1 MKGNQDMTLAKF
13 VDKLQIIR
21 TIKPKGRMDGVP
33 YYQMRIQQ
41 FKQKLHRDLPETTV
55 WGLEGNYPGPTIEA
69 KKNQLIKVEW
79 INELPSKHLLPV
91 DTTIHGAEPNK
102 PRVRTVV
109 HLHGG
114 VVQPDSD
121 GYPDAWFTNG
131 YREVGPEFKKK
142 IYDYPNMQRGT
153 TLWYHS
159 HAIGITRLN
168 IYAGVAGAYIIR
180 DPAEKRLNLPKG
192 KYEVTLLIQDRTFND
207 DGSLY
212 YPCEPKPPIP
222 NVCPSIVSDFFG
234 DNILVNGKVW
244 PYIDVEPRKYR
255 FRIVN
260 GSNSRFYRIGLSS
273 SQPFYQIGTDGG
285 FLESPVIAKKIL
297 IAPGERVD
305 VIIDFSKLRGNN
317 IVLTNNAPSPFPR
330 GNPVN
335 LTTEGQIMQ
344 FRVSK
349 YLTSYDYSTIPY
361 RLNIIKPLY
370 ERDARLERYLTLVR
384 ETDKYGRAFLLLD
397 DKRWDDPIT
406 IKPLLGSIEVWT
418 LINLANSTHPIHIH
432 LVNFQILDRQP
443 FDVEHYKETGK
454 ILTTGPAVLP
464 ALNERGWKDTVRAN
478 PSEITRIIMRFVPYS
493 GLYPWH
499 CHILEHEDHEMMRPY
514 EIIT

>member
-1 MKGNQDMTLAKF
+1 MNLSKF
-13 VDKLQIIR
+13 VDELPIIP
-21 TIKPKGRMDGVP
+21 IVKPVGRMDGVS
-33 YYQMRIQQ
+33 YYQIRLQQ
-41 FKQKLHRDLPETTV
+41 FKQKLHRDFPETTV

-69 KKNQLIKVEW
+69 HRNQLIKVQW
-79 INELPSKHLLPV
+79 INELPKRHLLPV

-102 PRVRTVV
+102 PRVRTVI

-114 VVQPDSD
+114 VVQPESD

-131 YREVGPEFKKK
+131 YKIVGPDFTRK
-142 IYDYPNMQRGT
+142 IYDYPNMQRST

-168 IYAGVAGAYIIR
+168 VYAGLAGAYVIR
-180 DPAEKRLNLPKG
+180 DPEEKYLNLPKG
-192 KYEVTLLIQDRTFND
+192 KYEITLLIQDRSFNE

-212 YPCEPKPPIP
+212 YPCGPEPPVPG
-222 NVCPSIVSDFFG
+222 VCPSVVPDFFG
-234 DNILVNGKVW
+234 DTILVNGKVW
-244 PYIDVEPRKYR
+244 PYLDVEPRKYR
-255 FRIVN
+255 FRVVN
-260 GSNSRFYRIGLSS
+260 GSNSRFYSIRLSS
-273 SQPFYQIGTDGG
+273 NQPFYQIGTDGG
-285 FLESPVIAKKIL
+285 FLESPVVINEIL

-305 VIIDFSKLRGNN
+305 MIIDFSEHIGEN
-317 IVLTNNAPSPFPR
+317 IVLTNNAPSPYPR
-330 GNPVN
+330 GNPVDVD
-335 LTTEGQIMQ
+335 TEGNIMQ

-349 YLTSYDYSTIPY
+349 NLSCYDYSIIPFKLNTI
-361 RLNIIKPLY
+361 IPLQA
-370 ERDARLERYLTLVR
+370 RDARLERNLTLVR
-384 ETDKYGRAFLLLD
+384 ETDRYGRAFLLLD

-443 FDVEHYKETGK
+443 FDVDYYNETGEIK
-454 ILTTGPAVLP
+454 TTGPAVLP
-464 ALNERGWKDTVRAN
+464 DLNERGWKDTVRAN
-478 PSEITRIIMRFVPYS
+478 PGEITRIIMRFVPYS